1 MPMIRINLLPPAYRK
16 APASSVQQFF
26 RSPLAAILVAV
37 SLGAAGLL
45 AGAAKARQVR
55 LSELQDRTR
64 EVEPRRLAIEELLK
78 SVQLLRE
85 QKVIMERVVQV
96 RSQWARRLNQLSNVT
111 PEGVWFTDLMLDQDK
126 GLVLQGSAVGQG
138 GTEMVQIGRLAQDL
152 KADAVFSAAVK
163 DIQIQSIESVQER
176 ETEVVKFTLTGSLVA
191 GGGGS

>member
-16 APASSVQQFF
+16 PPASSVQQFF
-26 RSPLAAILVAV
+26 RSPLAAILVAA

-45 AGAAKARQVR
+45 AGVVKSRQVR
-55 LSELQDRTR
+55 LSELQDRAR
-64 EVEPRRLAIEELLK
+64 EVEPRRQAIEDLLK
-78 SVQLLRE
+78 AVQLLRE

-96 RSQWARRLNQLSNVT
+96 RSEWARRLNQLSNVT

-126 GLVLQGSAVGQG
+126 GLIIQGSAVGQG

-152 KADAVFSAAVK
+152 KVAAVFSAAVK

-176 ETEVVKFTLTGSLVA
+176 ETEVVKFTLTGTLIA